1 MTAIVASIE
10 IARNPVDVFAY
21 ATDLSRYPEWQ
32 GGVGTAR
39 LRGAGPI
46 RAGSRAVLTRRVGPR
61 MVEYIEEVVELDP
74 PWSWTVRSI
83 GGLPV
88 AAIAETVIQPL
99 GRRQAVA
106 GHDHAR
112 FRGSRARQAPASAG
126 HPAAARKTLPEE
138 TRELKQILEGSHRN
152 TGQATA

>member
-99 GRRQAVA
+99 DGGKRSRVTITLDFEARGLGKLLLPLVIRRL
-106 GHDHAR
+106 R
-112 FRGSRARQAPASAG
+112 ERPCPKRPGS
-126 HPAAARKTLPEE
+126 
-138 TRELKQILEGSHRN
+138 
-152 TGQATA
+152 